1 MVKNQQRQTG
11 SAIRRG
17 MILSLTVILVLLF
30 SGQVLAAGNL
40 VDDLA
45 DLFTD
50 AEEAELAATAA
61 SLGSQ
66 YQMDIVLVTTNDTGG
81 LSARDYAD
89 DYFDYNGYGMGGER
103 NGILFLMDFDNREI
117 YISTSG
123 SSIRYLT
130 DQRIS
135 GILDDV
141 YEGGMGSGDYIGA
154 ARVFLA
160 ETSGYLASGIPTD
173 QYNEAETEPN
183 KLTAVEGAVGA
194 AASGLSGLGFFS
206 GIKKKYRGKNTK
218 GVFEFRQNSLMSLGI
233 IQDNLINTR
242 MTSRHIPV
250 QNVSSG
256 GRSSSGRSSTHTS
269 SSGRSHGGGG
279 RKF

>member
-1 MVKNQQRQTG
+1 MTW
-11 SAIRRG
+11 
-17 MILSLTVILVLLF
+17 LVLLVLLV
-30 SGQVLAAGNL
+30 SGQVYAAGNL
-40 VDDLA
+40 VVDQA
-45 DLFTD
+45 ELFTD
-50 AEEAELAATAA
+50 GEEAELAASAA
-61 SLGSQ
+61 TLGSQ

-89 DYFDYNGYGMGGER
+89 DYFDYNGYGIGSER

-130 DQRIS
+130 DQRITW
-135 GILDDV
+135 ILDEV

-160 ETSGYLASGIPTD
+160 ETSGYLAEGIPTD
-173 QYNEAETEPN
+173 QYNESETEPN

-206 GIKKKYRGKNTK
+206 GVKRKYKGKKEKA
-218 GVFEFRQNSLMSLGI
+218 VFEFRQNSLMNLGI
-233 IQDNLINTR
+233 VQDNLVNTR
-242 MTSRHIPV
+242 MSSRPIPI
-250 QNVSSG
+250 QNTSSG
-256 GRSSSGRSSTHTS
+256 GRSSGGRSSTHTS
-269 SSGRSHGGGG
+269 GSGRTHGGGG